1 MLHIY
6 LNNPTCQTVVERSN
20 MEETGDKESL
30 RDRLSNTLLTWN
42 ILQVNETA
50 QLLKSTG
57 F

>member
-1 MLHIY
+1 MLQIY